1 MFRKTLRL
9 MLIVLGFFLIP
20 INTYADGEKQDYYF
34 IYNSGAMTTEDI
46 GAIKN
51 YVNSFDKVKIKCVLK
66 DIGTAD
72 EYQIYNY
79 LKKQPQVDAIQIFG
93 TDKDVPSFKV
103 HHNVVMSSGV
113 EEIRFRESPH
123 KYNYETDYFYNNLQ
137 NEISQIKEFTIKN
150 YGHGNVQLDLTP
162 QIKVIRLPITKGDY
176 PDYLKKYSSY
186 IKAHPGVLPLTSFYD
201 SAFGDHPMSID
212 HLNYFIQGN
221 LDYEGG
227 IIDRSIYN
235 LFGQKEFYDMA
246 LSTLGEYNKENM
258 KKMNQKQVQNFVFA
272 GHGDKNSFLYQRKS
286 ELNSKN
292 IDNVLG
298 DQYYNMN
305 AISCNIAEGMDHEN
319 FVYKMLKGKGVYVMA
334 LTDFYYYGDLRFQ
347 KDMAYTLDDDNFRY
361 FYYEYY
367 RNLYNGINLT
377 DSFYRAQQAYV
388 SQVHEKEIEDISQA
402 QLSNLIFCHNF
413 GVLEYENI
421 EKAYTYKDI
430 LTTNQKNELKEY
442 MESITKEIE
451 KYEPAE
457 KIRKEEIKRMINKEY
472 EFGFSRDHIDDIHTE
487 LDGIKINKINCTR
500 KGKEIIV
507 NIDFDSIQKGRVMLR
522 STHPNGGDGPNVFL
536 NDFKPGNNKL
546 EFPIQLKLFFEFD
559 VFIDLFCHGGENPS
573 DMSKPGGGNHFITI
587 KAQGVEY

>member
-1 MFRKTLRL
+1 MFRKMLTLIL
-9 MLIVLGFFLIP
+9 VVLGFSIMS

-34 IYNSGAMTTEDI
+34 IYNSRAMTTEDI

-51 YVNSFDKVKIKCVLK
+51 YINSFNKEKIKCVLK

-79 LKKQPQVDAIQIFG
+79 LKKQPRVDAIQIFG

-103 HHNVVMSSGV
+103 HKDVVMSSGV
-113 EEIRFRESPH
+113 EEVRFKESSY
-123 KYNYETDYFYNNLQ
+123 KYDYETDYFYNNLQ

-150 YGHGNVQLDLTP
+150 YGHGNVQVDLTP
-162 QIKVIRLPITKGDY
+162 QIKVVRLPITKGDY
-176 PDYLKKYSSY
+176 SVYLKKYSSY
-186 IKAHPGVLPLTSFYD
+186 VKVHPGVLPLTSFYD

-227 IIDRSIYN
+227 IIDSSIYN
-235 LFGQKEFYDMA
+235 LFGKKEFYDIA
-246 LSTLGEYNKENM
+246 LSTMGEYKKENM
-258 KKMNQKQVQNFVFA
+258 TKMNQKQMQNFVFA
-272 GHGDKNSFLYQRKS
+272 GHGDKNSFLYQIQS

-292 IDNVLG
+292 VDNVLG
-298 DQYYNMN
+298 HHYYNMN
-305 AISCNIAEGMDHEN
+305 AISCNIAEGIDNEN
-319 FVYKMLKGKGVYVMA
+319 FVYKMLKGKGIYVMA
-334 LTDFYYYGDLRFQ
+334 LTDFYYYGDLSFQ
-347 KDMAYTLDDDNFRY
+347 KDMTYTLQDDNFRY

-377 DSFYRAQQAYV
+377 DSFYKAQQAYV

-421 EKAYTYKDI
+421 EKEYTYKDI
-430 LTTNQKNELKEY
+430 LTTNQKNEFEEY
-442 MESITKEIE
+442 IGSITKEIE
-451 KYEPAE
+451 KFEPAE
-457 KIRKEEIKRMINKEY
+457 KIRKEEIKEKINKEY
-472 EFGFSRDHIDDIHTE
+472 EFEFSRDHIDDIHTE
-487 LDGIKINKINCTR
+487 LDGIMINKIDYTR

-522 STHPNGGDGPNVFL
+522 SNGPNVYL
-536 NDFKPGNNKL
+536 NNFKPGNNKL
-546 EFPIQLKLFFEFD
+546 EFPIQLKFFFEFNSS
-559 VFIDLFCHGGENPS
+559 IDLFCHGGENPN
-573 DMSKPGGGNHFITI
+573 DMNKPGGGNHYIGI
-587 KAQGVEY
+587 RAQEVKN